1 MNNLT
6 NEEITK
12 RIQYITK
19 CINSELATHFPLRSE
34 QQSSEMR
41 IASSRAKIAEYQS
54 MLN

>member
-1 MNNLT
+1 MNSLT

-12 RIQYITK
+12 RIQYVTE

-41 IASSRAKIAEYQS
+41 ISSMRAKIAEYQS
-54 MLN
+54 MLK